1 MLLSVVC
8 LLEKTRKHMYE
19 MIIVGAG
26 PAAISMAAEART
38 VGITSEQILVL
49 EKGDT
54 HSWAIRKFY
63 PAAKVVLANYKGIE
77 AVCTGVMCISD
88 MSKEETLTYID
99 RTIEQYGLLVHYG
112 ETVNSIRP
120 LPSEGFVVATSKG
133 SYEARRCVIAIGIL
147 DKPNKPE
154 YRIPVN
160 LNKRVH
166 YDLTSAVL
174 ENEECLVVGGG
185 DTASEYCQYLIEHVN
200 RVTLSY
206 RQTEFSRLNRINYE
220 SLMALEQREQV
231 NILRGSNIKQLEL
244 DPAGRA
250 SVLFEE
256 TAFPPMSFD
265 HIVYALGGTTPTN
278 FLKAIGIAFDGNA
291 PVLKEGY
298 ETSVPGLYLIGD
310 LSAGRK
316 GGSINLAFNMA
327 AEAMQSICGRK
338 SVSPSSPAT
347 AS

>member
-1 MLLSVVC
+1 
-8 LLEKTRKHMYE
+8 MYE

-26 PAAISMAAEART
+26 PAGVSMAVEARAA
-38 VGITSEQILVL
+38 GIPSKQILVL

-77 AVCTGVMCISD
+77 AVCAGVMCISD

-99 RTIEQYGLLVHYG
+99 RAIADHELSVRYNEGVNGIRHLPDGRFIV
-112 ETVNSIRP
+112 ET
-120 LPSEGFVVATSKG
+120 AKG
-133 SYEARRCVIAIGIL
+133 NYETGRCVVAIGIL
-147 DKPNKPE
+147 DKPNKPG
-154 YRIPVN
+154 YRIPVS
-160 LNKRVH
+160 LNKRIH

-185 DTASEYCQYLIEHVN
+185 DTASEYCQYLVEHGN

-206 RQTEFSRLNRINYE
+206 RQTEFSRLNRVNYE
-220 SLMALEQREQV
+220 SLMALEQRGQV
-231 NILRGSNIKQLEL
+231 TILRGSNIRQVAE
-244 DPAGRA
+244 DPAGHV
-250 SVLFEE
+250 SVLFAEDE
-256 TAFPPMSFD
+256 ISPMSFA
-265 HIVYALGGTTPTN
+265 HVVYALGGTTPTN
-278 FLKAIGIAFDGNA
+278 FLKAIGIAFDGTA
-291 PVLKEGY
+291 PVIKEGY

-327 AEAMQSICGRK
+327 AEAMRSICGR
-338 SVSPSSPAT
+338 SPEVCGSPRT
-347 AS
+347 GSETGIR